1 MKDYNA
7 DGMLGNH
14 YYNRGHVTFKRSI
27 LGYVVSFIAVVGGL
41 IIGLVVLGA
50 IFNVNV
56 AQEAVNTVI
65 AGRDE

>member
-14 YYNRGHVTFKRSI
+14 YYNRGHVTFKRNI
-27 LGYVVSFIAVVGGL
+27 LGLLVSFIAVVGGL
-41 IIGLVVLGA
+41 IIGLVILGA
-50 IFNVNV
+50 ILNVNL

-65 AGRDE
+65 AGKK